1 MTTAKRTPGDAIRD
15 GTICAP
21 GKLEIDLR
29 LDDEGDHWITVK
41 GPNSEANA
49 EYIRKAWNLHDEL
62 VGFVESV
69 IGFTVNLRQT
79 DPNWQDHQD
88 AGVLYAKAT
97 ALLAKA
103 Q

>member
-1 MTTAKRTPGDAIRD
+1 MKTKLHTDCHSVKREDGSCFCVADTSDAA
-15 GTICAP
+15 T
-21 GKLEIDLR
+21 EIAHR
-29 LDDEGDHWITVK
+29 C
-41 GPNSEANA
+41 
-49 EYIRKAWNLHDEL
+49 NLHDEL

-97 ALLAKA
+97 DLLAKA